1 MIKKFWKKEK
11 TSSAKQLFGSR
22 GDERIK
28 NGDYNGAV
36 MMYDEALK
44 CEPTD
49 TTLLLSRSLA
59 QMMLTPP
66 NLHLA
71 LQDADAAIQHCPTS
85 WQGWLQKGETHLRMG
100 NIKAAEAALMN
111 AVGFAQ
117 GMDKLAAQR
126 SLADIQSRRSKG
138 SPVAGPSGTSVQST
152 SPTPFPEPSLHTAP
166 RSESSPTTTPSHIP
180 CNTQTSSMTNPT
192 HTVPSSVPTA
202 PANTQSLGKSTPIR
216 Y

>member
-11 TSSAKQLFGSR
+11 TSSAKQFFGSR
-22 GDERIK
+22 GNQHIK

-44 CEPTD
+44 CEPTN

-85 WQGWLQKGETHLRMG
+85 WRGWLQKGETHLRMG
-100 NIKAAEAALMN
+100 NIKAAEEALMN

-126 SLADIQSRRSKG
+126 SLADIQSRCSKG
-138 SPVAGPSGTSVQST
+138 SPVAGPSGTSVQSM
-152 SPTPFPEPSLHTAP
+152 SPTLFPEPSLHT
-166 RSESSPTTTPSHIP
+166 TP
-180 CNTQTSSMTNPT
+180 
-192 HTVPSSVPTA
+192 
-202 PANTQSLGKSTPIR
+202 
-216 Y
+216 